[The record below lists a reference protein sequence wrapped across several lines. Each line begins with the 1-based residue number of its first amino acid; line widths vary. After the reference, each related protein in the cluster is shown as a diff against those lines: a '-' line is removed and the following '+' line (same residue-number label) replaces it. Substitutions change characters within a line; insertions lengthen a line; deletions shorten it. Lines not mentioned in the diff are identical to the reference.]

1 MKKCVTGLLI
11 LLIAVVAVTQAG
23 VIYISN
29 TSAADSIH
37 ATKVSLK
44 LNEFSVE
51 NINLESKILT
61 FASYQAVASRAA
73 ELGFERSRDFVSVY
87 DPVTVALSR

>member
-1 MKKCVTGLLI
+1 MKKLVTSSSI
-11 LLIAVVAVTQAG
+11 LLIAIAVITQG
-23 VIYISN
+23 VVIYISN
-29 TSAADSIH
+29 TSAADSIR

-44 LNEFSVE
+44 LNELSEE
-51 NINLESKILT
+51 NINIESKILT

-73 ELGFERSRDFVSVY
+73 VLGFESTRDFVSVY